1 MKLSA
6 QFPDTANDRRRMVG
20 SAIMSA
26 RTFELAGLYT
36 SERKRLH
43 RLIYRIVGNR
53 AVAEDVAQDV
63 FVKLHDRALGPT
75 DHGLLFRTAQNL
87 ALDHLRAQR
96 VRDAHARTA
105 LPEQHIEDQPLP
117 DHVMDGRQRLH
128 ALLAA
133 LKALPPRTQQIFL
146 LNRVDGLSQLQ
157 IAKVLGLSVSTVE
170 KETIRALAFCRAWQK
185 EHDKA

>member
-1 MKLSA
+1 MKLPA
-6 QFPDTANDRRRMVG
+6 QFSDPANDRRRMVG
-20 SAIMSA
+20 SAVMNA

-36 SERKRLH
+36 SQRKRLH
-43 RLIYRIVGNR
+43 RLIYHIVGNR
-53 AVAEDVAQDV
+53 AVAEDVAQDA
-63 FVKLHDRALGPT
+63 FVKLNDRALGPT

-105 LPEQHIEDQPLP
+105 LPEQHIQDQPLP
-117 DHVMDGRQRLH
+117 DHVIDARQRLH
-128 ALLAA
+128 SLLAA

-146 LNRVDGLSQLQ
+146 LNRLDGLSQVQ